1 MTAKNNSLNEFLNNI
16 KTELKIFNQRTDAYG
31 SLLFNPDVNQFI
43 IDEYTIITRN
53 RAELSPLF
61 SSTIVGILKYIE
73 EIPFFTPS
81 RKTRVIAIEGIHNVK
96 ENPFFKKQR
105 KPIVNLYM
113 KQIGKEGIFMTA
125 VNAEVDQDSV
135 KSAMNTLQDKLENYQ
150 KAIDLIKKQENKHTS
165 VPLDSLKSLT

>member
-73 EIPFFTPS
+73 EI
-81 RKTRVIAIEGIHNVK
+81 
-96 ENPFFKKQR
+96 
-105 KPIVNLYM
+105 
-113 KQIGKEGIFMTA
+113 
-125 VNAEVDQDSV
+125 
-135 KSAMNTLQDKLENYQ
+135 
-150 KAIDLIKKQENKHTS
+150 
-165 VPLDSLKSLT
+165 